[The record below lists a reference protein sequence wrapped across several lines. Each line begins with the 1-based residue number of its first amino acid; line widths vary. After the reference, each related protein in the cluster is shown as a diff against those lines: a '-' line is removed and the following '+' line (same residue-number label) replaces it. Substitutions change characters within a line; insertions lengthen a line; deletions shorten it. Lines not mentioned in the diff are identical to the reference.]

1 MKKHIVGPPPELG
14 TKKPFP
20 WIWLGVGSAICVLA
34 AGGYLLMQE
43 DESPTMA
50 PASSVSQPPDLIA
63 TSTNRTEEPV
73 VTSMIAPSGVLPDAA
88 EQVAVSEPPDPIA
101 ASTHRTEESVAA
113 STIVPGDMLPDAVEQ
128 PAVSDQAETTVLRTD
143 PLGSLRFQVT
153 TPDYA
158 EKHLARAVKRIKVG
172 TDDWKDVISF
182 PIEMNVAAGEPVDVA
197 LEAEG
202 FEPVA
207 QRVTVADAQTERVS
221 FTLVPKPALLSVGC
235 NVENAVVHLAGKVVQ
250 LETPVAVPSL
260 LPVRMEITAPGH
272 RPRVVR
278 LSALAPGAKDR
289 HDVTLEKAE
298 GLIQVSCTALE
309 YAEKHLAG
317 AAKRV
322 KIGAGDWKGVSA
334 FPLELHV
341 AAGEPVDVAL
351 TAEGF
356 EPVVQRVT
364 VADAQTEKVSFTL
377 VPKPA
382 LLTVGCNVPSA
393 VVRLGSEIVALDTPV
408 AIPSLQP
415 LTMEINAPGY
425 RQQVLKLGPLSP
437 GATEQRDVTLQKAEG
452 LIRVACMAPDYA
464 EKHLARAVKM
474 VKIGAGDWKGVS
486 NFPLEL
492 NVAAGEPV
500 DVALEAEGFEPVVQ
514 RVTVADAQT
523 EEVSFTLTPK
533 PPLQR
538 GASTAFSGMAAYQ
551 HLADAGDGA
560 GVLVSMN
567 YPLSD
572 SGFSLNARVG
582 CLMGFDWDFRQS
594 SGLLSGL
601 DAARTF
607 ETTVYPL
614 EMGLLHGHIWK
625 GIHIYA
631 GAGVGYYL
639 FDDDAHMKQVSG
651 TTVVSSSS
659 GAVPVSYD
667 AIVTAEIEN
676 DFGYYALLGLSK
688 SIAQRLSVFVEAK
701 YLLLEPDARID
712 VESEDSAATEASV
725 EAEVNFEGMG
735 VNMGVSYLW

>member
-50 PASSVSQPPDLIA
+50 PASSVSQPPDPIA

-73 VTSMIAPSGVLPDAA
+73 VASMIAPSGVPPDAA

-113 STIVPGDMLPDAVEQ
+113 STIVPSDMLPDAVEQ

-182 PIEMNVAAGEPVDVA
+182 PLEMNVAAGEPVDVA

-207 QRVTVADAQTERVS
+207 QRVTVADTQTERVS

-235 NVENAVVHLAGKVVQ
+235 NVENAVVHLAGKVVK

-278 LSALAPGAKDR
+278 SSALAPGAKDR

-298 GLIQVSCTALE
+298 GLIQVSCTAPE
-309 YAEKHLAG
+309 YAEKHFAG

-341 AAGEPVDVAL
+341 AADEPVDVTL
-351 TAEGF
+351 EAEGF

-364 VADAQTEKVSFTL
+364 VADDQTEEVSFTL
-377 VPKPA
+377 APNPA
-382 LLTVGCNVPSA
+382 SLTVGCNVSSA

-408 AIPSLQP
+408 AIPSLRS
-415 LTMEINAPGY
+415 LAMEINAPGH
-425 RQQVLKLGPLSP
+425 REQVLKLNALSP
-437 GATEQRDVTLQKAEG
+437 GATERRDITLQKAEG
-452 LIRVACMAPDYA
+452 QIRVACIAPDYA
-464 EKHLARAVKM
+464 KKHLARAVAR
-474 VKIGAGDWKGVS
+474 VKVGTGDWKEVS
-486 NFPLEL
+486 GFPLDL
-492 NVAAGEPV
+492 KVAAGKPV
-500 DVALEAEGFEPVVQ
+500 DVTLEAEGFEPVVQ

-523 EEVSFTLTPK
+523 QEVSFTLMPK
-533 PPLQR
+533 AALQR
-538 GASTAFSGMAAYQ
+538 GSRSAFSYMAAYQ
-551 HLADAGDGA
+551 RFSDADAGMGA
-560 GVLVSMN
+560 LASID
-567 YPLSD
+567 YPLLGTD
-572 SGFSLNARVG
+572 FLLNVRG
-582 CLMGFDWDFRQS
+582 GWLSGFDWEFQQS
-594 SGLLSGL
+594 SSALSEL
-601 DAARTF
+601 DREESF
-607 ETTVYPL
+607 HVTVYPV
-614 EMGLLHGHIWK
+614 EMGLLYGYSRK
-625 GIHIYA
+625 GVQVYVGA
-631 GAGVGYYL
+631 GAGYYF
-639 FDDDAHMKQVSG
+639 FDDDAHTKRISG
-651 TTVVSSSS
+651 TSAVSTPSGTVNVPY
-659 GAVPVSYD
+659 AVT
-667 AIVTAEIEN
+667 VTAEIED
-676 DFGYYALLGLSK
+676 DFGYYALLGLKK
-688 SIAQRLSVFVEAK
+688 SIMEQLAVFLEAK
-701 YLLLEPDARID
+701 YLMLKPSASVR
-712 VESEDSAATEASV
+712 VVSEDGSTTQTLRST
-725 EAEVNFEGMG
+725 VNFEGMG